1 MLKKAIMKNAIFS
14 GVSGLVIL
22 LNSDWFL
29 IQLPAP
35 DWLMTAIAVG
45 LLIFSLQLLLM
56 TRVNALAERLIL
68 QVIFSDL
75 AWVLI
80 TFIALVAFH
89 EHFSSIGVGLVLFI
103 NMIVTSLIWLQF
115 SAYKR
120 NKLQT
125 VS

>member
-1 MLKKAIMKNAIFS
+1 MKNAIFS